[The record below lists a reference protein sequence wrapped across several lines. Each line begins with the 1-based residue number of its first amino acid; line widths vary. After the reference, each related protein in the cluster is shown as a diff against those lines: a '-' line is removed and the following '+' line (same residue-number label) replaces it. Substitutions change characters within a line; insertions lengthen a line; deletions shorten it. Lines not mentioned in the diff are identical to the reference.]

1 MQTFQTDRLVLRP
14 FTPDDQQFVHEVH
27 THPGIA
33 RFIPG
38 QVSRSSEATRAQTER
53 FMSLADHPV
62 HGFWCVTLADGTP
75 VALVMFK
82 PVPFSQ
88 DSPRAQEE
96 QDVEI
101 GWRQHPDHGGHGYVT
116 EAAARVL
123 EHAWASGLQRVV
135 AVRTRRTT
143 PRWGCA
149 GGWGWSTRAR
159 ATTTT
164 TRPRGCSSQR
174 RKGAHDGA

>member
-1 MQTFQTDRLVLRP
+1 MQTFETDRLVLRP

-82 PVPFSQ
+82 PVPFSE

-135 AVRTRRTT
+135 AVTDPENHASMGVCRRL
-143 PRWGCA
+143 GMVDA
-149 GGWGWSTRAR
+149 GPSADYYDK
-159 ATTTT
+159 T
-164 TRPRGCSSQR
+164 TRLFVATPEGSP
-174 RKGAHDGA
+174 

>member
-88 DSPRAQEE
+88 DSPRAQGE

-101 GWRQHPDHGGHGYVT
+101 GWRQHPDRGGHGYVT

-135 AVRTRRTT
+135 AVTDPENHASMGVCRRL
-143 PRWGCA
+143 GMVDA
-149 GGWGWSTRAR
+149 GPSDDYYDK
-159 ATTTT
+159 T
-164 TRPRGCSSQR
+164 TRLFVATPEGSP
-174 RKGAHDGA
+174 

>member
-1 MQTFQTDRLVLRP
+1 MQTFETDRLVLRP

-135 AVRTRRTT
+135 AVTDPENHASMGVCRRL
-143 PRWGCA
+143 GMVDA
-149 GGWGWSTRAR
+149 GPSDDYYDE
-159 ATTTT
+159 T
-164 TRPRGCSSQR
+164 TRLFVATPEGSP
-174 RKGAHDGA
+174 